1 MEFIEVIIKVVEDG
15 LLVGEDR
22 EDQLN
27 DELSAQVVDGQ
38 LLVLDLFNGLPGK
51 VAEVK
56 FTSVGVHDEVA
67 EVAYVLV
74 WVLLLYAQN
83 LILSS
88 V

>member
-1 MEFIEVIIKVVEDG
+1 M
-15 LLVGEDR
+15 VGEDR
-22 EDQLN
+22 EDQLD

-56 FTSVGVHDEVA
+56 FTSVGVNDEVA